1 MNENSVITKT
11 RRRKLCMAA
20 SDPEKPLAVITHV
33 AFGNGG
39 VNESGEPLVPL
50 ETQPALNSELWWL
63 SKLCIPKRRMKMSAS
78 PSSLMMN
85 FDLEVTAHGRRVL
98 HSPGKSGV

>member
-39 VNESGEPLVPL
+39 AESRLYPWKHRRPS
-50 ETQPALNSELWWL
+50 TANSPAMRW
-63 SKLCIPKRRMKMSAS
+63 RA
-78 PSSLMMN
+78 
-85 FDLEVTAHGRRVL
+85 
-98 HSPGKSGV
+98 

>member
-39 VNESGEPLVPL
+39 
-50 ETQPALNSELWWL
+50 
-63 SKLCIPKRRMKMSAS
+63 K
-78 PSSLMMN
+78 
-85 FDLEVTAHGRRVL
+85 
-98 HSPGKSGV
+98 

>member
-33 AFGNGG
+33 AFGSGG
-39 VNESGEPLVPL
+39 VNVSGEPIVPT
-50 ETQPALNSELWWL
+50 ETL
-63 SKLCIPKRRMKMSAS
+63 
-78 PSSLMMN
+78 
-85 FDLEVTAHGRRVL
+85 
-98 HSPGKSGV
+98 

>member
-33 AFGNGG
+33 AFGSGG
-39 VNESGEPLVPL
+39 N
-50 ETQPALNSELWWL
+50 
-63 SKLCIPKRRMKMSAS
+63 R
-78 PSSLMMN
+78 
-85 FDLEVTAHGRRVL
+85 AHGNADCAQQRTGPL
-98 HSPGKSGV
+98 

>member
-39 VNESGEPLVPL
+39 VNGSGEPLVPL
-50 ETQPALNSELWWL
+50 ETQTALNSELARYEVE
-63 SKLCIPKRRMKMSAS
+63 SVTYPAGDVVAIKTMYPKKKDEDVSFTFE
-78 PSSLMMN
+78 
-85 FDLEVTAHGRRVL
+85 FDDEF
-98 HSPGKSGV
+98 